1 MKHRKVITGQQKA
14 AIIDAY
20 LSTEESSRSIANR
33 YGINHCTLLIWVK
46 KYKEE
51 VMGQKTKK
59 SKEEPS
65 AAHEISKDLELQRLK
80 KELAQKDLI
89 IKVLE
94 KTIEK
99 ANEAFG
105 VDIKKKVRHE
115 VIWELK
121 VGLGVSIG
129 RLCDIFTIT
138 RQAYYQSLKDAQIRE
153 FEQELLVQKV
163 LDLRKVHKKKG
174 GKKLYLAMKGLLQEL
189 DIKMGRDMF
198 FKFLRDNNLL
208 IRARKIRAITTDSK
222 HWYKKYS
229 NLIKEFV
236 PFGPNRL
243 WVSDITYIRFGDKFA
258 YLSLIT
264 DAYSRKIV
272 GYSVREDLKSQGPLD
287 ALKMAIAG
295 SGKEK
300 LSELIHHS
308 DRGVQYCC
316 DEYVNL
322 LTKKEISIS
331 MTEKGDPL
339 ENALAERVNGIVKN
353 EYELMD
359 LKAIQCVKNKVAE
372 AVFDYNNIRP
382 HNSIDNLTP
391 NEAHTRTGFI
401 PRLWKTKDY
410 TKKIA

>member
-1 MKHRKVITGQQKA
+1 
-14 AIIDAY
+14 
-20 LSTEESSRSIANR
+20 
-33 YGINHCTLLIWVK
+33 
-46 KYKEE
+46 
-51 VMGQKTKK
+51 
-59 SKEEPS
+59 
-65 AAHEISKDLELQRLK
+65 
-80 KELAQKDLI
+80 
-89 IKVLE
+89 
-94 KTIEK
+94 
-99 ANEAFG
+99 
-105 VDIKKKVRHE
+105 
-115 VIWELK
+115 
-121 VGLGVSIG
+121 
-129 RLCDIFTIT
+129 
-138 RQAYYQSLKDAQIRE
+138 
-153 FEQELLVQKV
+153 
-163 LDLRKVHKKKG
+163 
-174 GKKLYLAMKGLLQEL
+174 MKGLLQEL

-236 PFGPNRL
+236 RFGPNRL
-243 WVSDITYIRFGDKFA
+243 WVSDITYIRFGDRFA

-287 ALKMAIAG
+287 ALKMAISG

-300 LSELIHHS
+300 LGDLIHHS

-391 NEAHTRTGFI
+391 NEAHTRIGFI

-410 TKKIA
+410 SKNIA